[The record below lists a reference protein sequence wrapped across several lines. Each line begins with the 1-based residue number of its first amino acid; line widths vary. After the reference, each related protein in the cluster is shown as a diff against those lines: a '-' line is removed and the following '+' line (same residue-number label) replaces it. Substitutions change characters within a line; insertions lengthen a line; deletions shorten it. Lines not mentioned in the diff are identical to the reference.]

1 MDTSN
6 ATVTGSPAR
15 PNVQLWDML
24 HQKGKDEWTKEA
36 ADQVTEV
43 SVHPHREQDGFR
55 YFCPDVLLTVALYS
69 NFCSLNSNQK
79 CS

>member
-24 HQKGKDEWTKEA
+24 YQKGKDEWTKEA
-36 ADQVTEV
+36 EDQE
-43 SVHPHREQDGFR
+43 
-55 YFCPDVLLTVALYS
+55 LLKFTVI
-69 NFCSLNSNQK
+69 FVV
-79 CS
+79 